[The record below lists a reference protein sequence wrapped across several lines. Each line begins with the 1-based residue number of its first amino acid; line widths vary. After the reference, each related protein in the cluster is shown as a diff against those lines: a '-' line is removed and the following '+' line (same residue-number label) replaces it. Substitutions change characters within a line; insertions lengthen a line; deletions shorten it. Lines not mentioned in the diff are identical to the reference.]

1 MRSFWLAGD
10 FRWKNIKVG
19 WQWKKKSYI
28 LCRED
33 TEPMGQMRLQ
43 SFSWQ
48 QVWSWSWSHQHSR
61 GRIPAWSAFWSAG
74 QSSSTAIIGWFQKMW
89 QNVMPR
95 IRRSLPAPAGSADSS
110 GSRFPCC
117 GREKYTTS
125 TDARSVSRRSG
136 FRGEKERL
144 RSNARSAVRHLLRT
158 AEICHIHIYMN
169 LQKIRKIWKY
179 FKIGVYKYQGIW
191 YTIIRRAEVAEW
203 QTR

>member
-48 QVWSWSWSHQHSR
+48 QVWSWSWSHQHSL

-144 RSNARSAVRHLLRT
+144 RWDARSAVRPLLRK
-158 AEICHIHIYMN
+158 AEQYRKETISRKN
-169 LQKIRKIWKY
+169 L
-179 FKIGVYKYQGIW
+179 
-191 YTIIRRAEVAEW
+191 
-203 QTR
+203 